1 MKFNWNIRLSASKQ
15 LGNILLWGVCLI
27 MVQSCSKELDAPTP
41 LPFEITDIT
50 ASADKVVI
58 NPSKPSEDA
67 LTVSWPAFSN
77 SMISYKIILAN
88 GEQRD
93 SVAVASGAI
102 SKRFTQGELNAILVE
117 KLKMTVNVESKLDIT
132 VLGLIPSKTLS
143 TTSKTISI
151 QVVPGP
157 VGAAYASLWVVGD
170 ATPNGWNIEN
180 PNAMKKD
187 PTNAFQFKFNE
198 VLNAG
203 DFKIPVAT
211 GNWGTDFFMPLANHP
226 KLSETGVQLVP
237 GGNPDYKWNIATAG
251 VYKILLNISATPFI
265 TIKPFTPY
273 KQIWLVGDAVPSGWT
288 IDNPTPMVPTAG
300 NPYEFTYTGSLKVG
314 EFKIPTATGSWDG
327 DFFMPPTNGE
337 GTTGKDAIII
347 AEGKIDNKWKITEAG
362 TYKITFNQLYET
374 ISIVKN

>member
-1 MKFNWNIRLSASKQ
+1 MKFNWKIRLSASKQ

-27 MVQSCSKELDAPTP
+27 MVQSCSKELDAPNP
-41 LPFEITDIT
+41 LPFEITNIT

-180 PNAMKKD
+180 PNA
-187 PTNAFQFKFNE
+187 
-198 VLNAG
+198 
-203 DFKIPVAT
+203 
-211 GNWGTDFFMPLANHP
+211 
-226 KLSETGVQLVP
+226 S
-237 GGNPDYKWNIATAG
+237 
-251 VYKILLNISATPFI
+251 
-265 TIKPFTPY
+265 
-273 KQIWLVGDAVPSGWT
+273 
-288 IDNPTPMVPTAG
+288 
-300 NPYEFTYTGSLKVG
+300 
-314 EFKIPTATGSWDG
+314 
-327 DFFMPPTNGE
+327 
-337 GTTGKDAIII
+337 
-347 AEGKIDNKWKITEAG
+347 
-362 TYKITFNQLYET
+362 
-374 ISIVKN
+374 

>member
-1 MKFNWNIRLSASKQ
+1 MKFNWKIRLSASKH

-27 MVQSCSKELDAPTP
+27 MVQSCSKELDAPNP

-237 GGNPDYKWNIATAG
+237 GGNPDYKWGCTDIKQNL
-251 VYKILLNISATPFI
+251 VSASSCDVPFI